1 MAIYLP
7 KTMTFLKIVLI
18 LLVKIINALPTR
30 MIIQISIKTC
40 IIHHHLLH
48 LLPYLLPPQ
57 VLLHRPFLS
66 LLPEWLPDPPCRE
79 KTCIAATPLPPIQ
92 TVPLPTIQIAPL
104 PTIPIPV
111 PRPPPIP
118 LTPSTTTFLTP
129 GRNQRRLLIHFSITL
144 IMFIA
149 TSQTPMRS
157 SSASSVLRIS
167 GKPPAPGR

>member
-1 MAIYLP
+1 MATYPP
-7 KTMTFLKIVLI
+7 KMMISLKIVLI
-18 LLVKIINALPTR
+18 MLVKKINALPTR

-48 LLPYLLPPQ
+48 LLLCLLLPL

-66 LLPEWLPDPPCRE
+66 LLPEWHPDHPYR
-79 KTCIAATPLPPIQ
+79 KKICIAATPHPPIQ
-92 TVPLPTIQIAPL
+92 TVPLPTI
-104 PTIPIPV
+104 PIPV
-111 PRPPPIP
+111 LHPPPIP
-118 LTPSTTTFLTP
+118 LTLSTTTYLTL
-129 GRNQRRLLIHFSITL
+129 GRNQRRFLIHFNITL
-144 IMFIA
+144 ITFIA